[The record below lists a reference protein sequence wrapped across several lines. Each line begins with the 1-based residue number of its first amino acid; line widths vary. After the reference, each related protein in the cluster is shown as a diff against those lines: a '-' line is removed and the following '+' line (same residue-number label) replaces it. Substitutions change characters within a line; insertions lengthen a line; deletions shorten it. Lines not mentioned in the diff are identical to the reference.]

1 METGKRGEEGNYIY
15 FSKNKKNKNGGRGG
29 GGGGVEQKKKKKSPI
44 LLIDVIQAMTD
55 SRTQLFPEP
64 VGLQGKQEVFHHSNG
79 QHPPYTRQQAL
90 LNLSPLH
97 HGHQQ
102 SAPAA

>member
-1 METGKRGEEGNYIY
+1 METGKRERKEIMYIY
-15 FSKNKKNKNGGRGG
+15 IIKKKEKKREKSVCVCVCGG
-29 GGGGVEQKKKKKSPI
+29 GGGGGGEQKKKKKSPI

-79 QHPPYTRQQAL
+79 QHHRTHVSRRC
-90 LNLSPLH
+90 
-97 HGHQQ
+97 
-102 SAPAA
+102 

>member
-1 METGKRGEEGNYIY
+1 METGKRERKEII
-15 FSKNKKNKNGGRGG
+15 FKKKGVWGARGG
-29 GGGGVEQKKKKKSPI
+29 GGEQKKKKKSPI

-55 SRTQLFPEP
+55 PRTQLFPEP

-79 QHPPYTRQQAL
+79 QHHRTKTSAGVAEFV
-90 LNLSPLH
+90 PLH